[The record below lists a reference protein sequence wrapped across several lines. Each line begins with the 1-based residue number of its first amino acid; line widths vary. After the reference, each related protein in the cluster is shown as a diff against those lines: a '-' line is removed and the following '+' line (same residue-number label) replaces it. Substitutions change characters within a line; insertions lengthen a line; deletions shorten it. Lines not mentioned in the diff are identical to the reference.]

1 MDKAKPKVKPKA
13 KPLPYPVS
21 FPAEKTSKVES
32 KQENTL
38 KYPVPPVME
47 PIEYVDKRKDPDDP
61 DNIKPVKMKKGG
73 SVRGDGAARKGK
85 TRGRVR

>member
-1 MDKAKPKVKPKA
+1 MAKEKSKAKSKD

-47 PIEYVDKRKDPDDP
+47 PIEYTR
-61 DNIKPVKMKKGG
+61 GG
-73 SVRGDGAARKGK
+73 GVESRGK
-85 TRGRVR
+85 TRGRMA

>member
-47 PIEYVDKRKDPDDP
+47 PIEYAR
-61 DNIKPVKMKKGG
+61 GG
-73 SVRGDGAARKGK
+73 GIESRGK
-85 TRGRVR
+85 TRGRMV